1 MSVGMNTNLSSVN
14 NLQYDLLNNNKQL
27 NNTTSL
33 VEKSSVDNN
42 SLFASTTDKNNNSDN
57 NILKPVNSNYDE
69 DIMMPD
75 FLKSNTI
82 TAQTANN
89 LPQQNQV
96 GENVA
101 PQSFGNNPQ
110 ETNAQPQID
119 ESQLTN
125 SLLSHDKSLSL
136 SEKGN
141 PYKRTDVAKTSLGI
155 LGFFAPAAGKIID
168 LAKGGKFSELFKF
181 KQLGIACPAVALAG
195 FGVGAMIDSYINST
209 RAKAADEAPLTT
221 SQNSAYQPMNVKA

>member
-27 NNTTSL
+27 NNTIST
-33 VEKSSVDNN
+33 VGQKSSVGND
-42 SLFASTTDKNNNSDN
+42 SLFNSTTDKNNNNDN

-96 GENVA
+96 EENTVS
-101 PQSFGNNPQ
+101 QSFGNNPQ
-110 ETNAQPQID
+110 ATKSQSQID
-119 ESQLTN
+119 EPQLTN
-125 SLLSHDKSLSL
+125 TLLKCDKNLSMTENDN
-136 SEKGN
+136 S
-141 PYKRTDVAKTSLGI
+141 YKRTDIAKTSLGI
-155 LGFFAPAAGKIID
+155 LGFLAPAAGKIID
-168 LAKGGKFSELFKF
+168 FSKGGKFSELFKF

-209 RAKAADEAPLTT
+209 RAKAADEAAK
-221 SQNSAYQPMNVKA
+221 QDNNVYQPMNLKA

>member
-27 NNTTSL
+27 NNTTST
-33 VEKSSVDNN
+33 VGQKSSVGND
-42 SLFASTTDKNNNSDN
+42 SLFGSTDKNSN
-57 NILKPVNSNYDE
+57 LQTFNSNYDE

-82 TAQTANN
+82 TSQTANN

-96 GENVA
+96 EENTVS
-101 PQSFGNNPQ
+101 QSFGNNPQ
-110 ETNAQPQID
+110 ETKSQPQID

-125 SLLSHDKSLSL
+125 TLLKCDKNLSMI
-136 SEKGN
+136 ENGN
-141 PYKRTDVAKTSLGI
+141 PYKRTDIAKTSLGI
-155 LGFFAPAAGKIID
+155 LGFLAPAAGKIID
-168 LAKGGKFSELFKF
+168 FSKGGKFSELFKF

-209 RAKAADEAPLTT
+209 RAKAADEAAK
-221 SQNSAYQPMNVKA
+221 QDNNVYQPMNLKA

>member
-27 NNTTSL
+27 NNTTST
-33 VEKSSVDNN
+33 VGQKSSVGND
-42 SLFASTTDKNNNSDN
+42 SLFNSTDKNSN
-57 NILKPVNSNYDE
+57 LQTFNSNYDE

-82 TAQTANN
+82 TSQTANN

-96 GENVA
+96 EENTVS
-101 PQSFGNNPQ
+101 QSFGNNPQ
-110 ETNAQPQID
+110 ETKSQSQID
-119 ESQLTN
+119 EPQLTN
-125 SLLSHDKSLSL
+125 TLLKCDKNLSMTENDN
-136 SEKGN
+136 S
-141 PYKRTDVAKTSLGI
+141 YKRTDIAKTSLGI
-155 LGFFAPAAGKIID
+155 LGFLAPAAGKIID
-168 LAKGGKFSELFKF
+168 FAKGGKFSELFKF

-209 RAKAADEAPLTT
+209 RAKAADEVAK
-221 SQNSAYQPMNVKA
+221 QNNNVYQPMNLKA

>member
-1 MSVGMNTNLSSVN
+1 MNTNLSSVN

-27 NNTTSL
+27 NNTTST
-33 VEKSSVDNN
+33 VGQKSSVGND
-42 SLFASTTDKNNNSDN
+42 SLFNSTDKNSN
-57 NILKPVNSNYDE
+57 LQTFNSNYDE

-96 GENVA
+96 EENTVS
-101 PQSFGNNPQ
+101 QSFGNNPQ
-110 ETNAQPQID
+110 ETKSQSQIN
-119 ESQLTN
+119 EPQLTN
-125 SLLSHDKSLSL
+125 TLLKCDKNLSMI
-136 SEKGN
+136 ENDN
-141 PYKRTDVAKTSLGI
+141 PYKRTDIAKTSLGI
-155 LGFFAPAAGKIID
+155 LGFLAPAAGKIID
-168 LAKGGKFSELFKF
+168 FAKGGKFSELFKF

-209 RAKAADEAPLTT
+209 RAKAADEAAK
-221 SQNSAYQPMNVKA
+221 QNNNVYQPMNLKA